1 MYKTITFLITI
12 SFLVKIRLIHS
23 GSDESDKNEKIKS
36 KQRIGSRAMGGCHG
50 GTLTET
56 WKKSKCSTYN
66 GQAYFMKGT
75 DTIHT
80 EKILLQQV
88 EDELSYNTTIK
99 GQNDDEPVS
108 FILTDRKKR
117 NLFLKIESITIHK
130 KSATRRFQRQSGD

>member
-1 MYKTITFLITI
+1 MEAQ
-12 SFLVKIRLIHS
+12 
-23 GSDESDKNEKIKS
+23 SD
-36 KQRIGSRAMGGCHG
+36 G

-56 WKKSKCSTYN
+56 WKKANDSTYN

-108 FILTDRKKR
+108 FILTDR
-117 NLFLKIESITIHK
+117 NETQLVLKIESITIHK
-130 KSATRRFQRQSGD
+130 KSATRRFQKTVW